1 MKKLFFAFVV
11 VLFTTLAA
19 SNELKAQKASNNF
32 LMDAAIVSAGA
43 VSTDANANEIDK
55 AAVNPKAVKHFE
67 KKFKAA
73 DAKWM
78 VLKDGFMA
86 QYKHDDIIERV
97 FYNPNGNL
105 AGTLKGYFSDNM
117 PAEVRSAI
125 KFSYAGYAIT
135 YVDEASVE
143 SVPGITAYI
152 IHLQGINDL
161 KVVRICDG
169 EMDILFDSKKN
180 VKNPAR
186 F

>member
-1 MKKLFFAFVV
+1 MKKLFFAFAV

-19 SNELKAQKASNNF
+19 SNELKAQKAANNF

-43 VSTDANANEIDK
+43 VSTDANAKEIDK
-55 AAVNPKAVKHFE
+55 EAVNPKAVKHFE

-86 QYKHDDIIERV
+86 RYRHDDIIERV

-135 YVDEASVE
+135 YVDEAEIASM
-143 SVPGITAYI
+143 PGATAYI
-152 IHLQGINDL
+152 VHLQGINDL
-161 KVVRICDG
+161 KVVRVCDG
-169 EMDILFDSKKN
+169 EMDVIFDSAKPESPK
-180 VKNPAR
+180 R